1 LQTFPAEQSA
11 FELQVAVQLVPP
23 QMYGWQ
29 DWVMPGLQ
37 LPMPSQRPA
46 SVTVEPVQVWVVQ
59 ALPGA

>member
-1 LQTFPAEQSA
+1 
-11 FELQVAVQLVPP
+11 
-23 QMYGWQ
+23 
-29 DWVMPGLQ
+29 LQ